1 MRYTL
6 FVLLA
11 LSAIQPKAQPSRD
24 ELCEQAY
31 HELVA
36 ESLVIEAR
44 APVEN
49 CSFFAFVLEDEVAND
64 LLRTS
69 AEEAMTARDVQPQ
82 RGASGGAGGS
92 VAQAEAVSS
101 LGIEPFA
108 GGSVSAVGTEDGA
121 GTIATLSLNPLILSG
136 SLSDVGGVAGKTRLF
151 DLSLLVPVDDA
162 DRNRDGRI
170 DYFGFRARVNLTAIG
185 VGKQVYEDLLADY
198 RAIFGEMLDAA
209 EITYALIDS
218 LLSNTSDIE
227 VCARAILSN
236 ISVAPEACGVTY
248 GVTLSD
254 DLYDHLDAAAA
265 RVRAAADKSYFGL
278 DFRFDYGDPTLGRTP
293 GAYGTAL
300 TGLVAF
306 GRDLGGGSLNGALR
320 GYLGLYFADRDSMD
334 TARIAFDGA
343 IGFAFTRGYELQQIS
358 LQAGLSF
365 RFDLNDPG
373 TTLDTEENTL
383 ALNGSLNIPI
393 TASNSAS
400 LKFGL
405 PLLGK
410 TGPVLSLTGNWHLPL
425 PGR

>member
-11 LSAIQPKAQPSRD
+11 LAAAQPMAQPSRD
-24 ELCEQAY
+24 GLCGQAY
-31 HELVA
+31 QKLVA
-36 ESLVIEAR
+36 DSLLIEAN
-44 APVEN
+44 APIES
-49 CSFFAFVLEDEVAND
+49 CSFFASVLEDEVAND

-82 RGASGGAGGS
+82 RGASGGPAGS
-92 VAQAEAVSS
+92 VAQAEAISS

-121 GTIATLSLNPLILSG
+121 GTIATLSLSPLILSG
-136 SLSDVGGVAGKTRLF
+136 SLSDAGAVAGKTRLF

-162 DRNRDGRI
+162 DRDRDGRI
-170 DYFGFRARVNLTAIG
+170 DYVGFRARANLTAIG
-185 VGKQVYEDLLADY
+185 VGKEVYEDLLAEY
-198 RAIFGEMLDAA
+198 RAVFGEMLDSA
-209 EITYALIDS
+209 EITYTLIDS
-218 LLSNTSDIE
+218 LLSYTSDVE
-227 VCARAILSN
+227 ACARAILSN
-236 ISVAPEACGVTY
+236 ISKAPEACGVTY
-248 GVTLSD
+248 DLALSD
-254 DLYDHLDAAAA
+254 DLYDRLDAAAA
-265 RVRAAADKSYFGL
+265 RVREAADKSYFGL
-278 DFRFDYGDPTLGRTP
+278 DFRLDYGDPTLGRTP

-306 GRDLGGGSLNGALR
+306 GHDLGGGSLNGALR
-320 GYLGLYFADRDSMD
+320 GHLGLYFADRDSMD

-343 IGFAFTRGYELQQIS
+343 IGVALTRGYALQQIS

-365 RFDLNDPG
+365 RFGLNNPG

-393 TASNSAS
+393 TMSNSAS
-400 LKFGL
+400 LTFGL
-405 PLLGK
+405 PLLGE